1 MRYIGYV
8 LAAAMGAG
16 VLGTGLGG
24 ILAFVLGNRGN
35 RAVSFIME
43 FSGGLMMAI
52 VCFDLM
58 PNALDKASLSVCVLG
73 FCIGVLVA
81 LLIQDELAHHDL
93 RPKAAK
99 NSSLMRTGFIIMA
112 GIALHN
118 FPEGLAIGS
127 GFEASL
133 SLGISLV
140 LVIGLHNIPEGLAM
154 AMPLKLSG
162 IPPVK
167 VILYTALTGVPM
179 GFGALLGALVGG
191 VSEEAIGLSLAL
203 AGGAMLYIV
212 CGDIIPQSREL
223 YRGRLSSLGNVMGFL
238 CGMVVALTL

>member
-16 VLGTGLGG
+16 ILGTGMGG
-24 ILAFVLGNRGN
+24 VLAFVLGNRGN

-43 FSGGLMMAI
+43 FSGGLMMAV

-58 PNALDKASLSVCVLG
+58 PSALMLAPLAVCVLG

-93 RPKAAK
+93 YPKGK
-99 NSSLMRTGFIIMA
+99 SVGLLRTGFVIMA

-127 GFEASL
+127 GFEASISLGL
-133 SLGISLV
+133 SLII
-140 LVIGLHNIPEGLAM
+140 VIGLHNIPEGLSM
-154 AMPLKLSG
+154 AIPLKLCGYS
-162 IPPVK
+162 PAR
-167 VILYTALTGVPM
+167 VILYTALTGIPM
-179 GFGALLGALVGG
+179 GLGALLGGAVGG
-191 VSEEAIGLSLAL
+191 VSFEAIGLSLSL

-223 YRGRLSSLGNVMGFL
+223 YKGRLSSLGNVLGFL
-238 CGMVVALTL
+238 CGMVVTLTI